1 MTSWPGMERP
11 QDALVQSL
19 NPRARHEEPAA
30 VVEEVDATVYPAVSY
45 GEAPTGGFTDPRR
58 AAHISRAAAAP
69 ESEDLARASE
79 PQSLAE
85 RLEALQAPVPAGKPL
100 PAQEGWRAGLS
111 KLTGG
116 LLKLA
121 PGKTE
126 AQSREHVAAI
136 QRVFPRPVTIMVANP
151 GGGEGKSPTALALG
165 ATFGS
170 RSEHAVLAWD
180 NNETMG
186 TLAALAQSDGSTQ
199 TVTDLLEALPSLSH
213 AGVRAGDVR
222 AFTRHQGNSRFSVL
236 TSHHDPARMQ
246 MITRENFSSILETVQ
261 RFWNLTILD
270 TGNNTIAPNWL
281 AALDVADQLVIPMH
295 LTGKGQ
301 RSVLQMIQQLD
312 TLTATTSNLR
322 YRELYERA
330 VVILVPG
337 RTSDAKAARLMRG
350 QLVQIFGPSAT
361 FIDAPFEPQLA
372 SGSTVDWAQARPATV
387 RAYEKIAAAVA
398 DGANTWAKTHH

>member
-1 MTSWPGMERP
+1 MTNQWPGTTR
-11 QDALVQSL
+11 QSSITDALDPHFSRVQGHNVAPPGDTFSQF
-19 NPRARHEEPAA
+19 NVAPPSIAMDPPPDFKAPA
-30 VVEEVDATVYPAVSY
+30 
-45 GEAPTGGFTDPRR
+45 
-58 AAHISRAAAAP
+58 
-69 ESEDLARASE
+69 

-85 RLEALQAPVPAGKPL
+85 RMEALQAPVPAGRPL

-116 LLKLA
+116 LIKLA
-121 PGKTE
+121 PGKVE
-126 AQSREHVAAI
+126 AASREHVATI

-165 ATFGS
+165 ATFGT

-186 TLAALAQSDGSTQ
+186 TLAALAQADGSMR

-236 TSHHDPARMQ
+236 ASHHDPARMQ

-312 TLTATTSNLR
+312 TLTATTGNLR

-330 VVILVPG
+330 VVVLVPG
-337 RTSDAKAARLMRG
+337 RTGDAKAARVMRG
-350 QLVQIFGPSAT
+350 QLVQIFGPAAT

-372 SGSTVDWAQARPATV
+372 SGSTVDWAQARPVTV

-398 DGANTWAKTHH
+398 DGANTWAKTHP